1 MTLKK
6 YCLAFLM
13 MIGILN
19 AMGQGTPG
27 DGGGGGTGGP
37 GGPIDPGSG
46 DPAPVG
52 GGVPFEGI
60 GILLVAGASYGAKK
74 VYDFRKKKVE
84 SEK

>member
-1 MTLKK
+1 MNLKK
-6 YCLAFLM
+6 YILIFLFS
-13 MIGILN
+13 IGLLN
-19 AMGQGTPG
+19 VMGQGTPG
-27 DGGGGGTGGP
+27 GGTPGGGEP
-37 GGPIDPGSG
+37 GGPLDPGSG